1 MIDSEIF
8 TTKEIIAREI
18 RARMARAELTQQDL
32 AQIIASSQSAV
43 SERLRGKKE
52 FTLDELLAIAG
63 AMGISLRELL
73 GENIV
78 NAKLPAPS
86 YIEANGQGKKKV
98 APIGFIYKGATYEI
112 VPEQKVPWLVGSV
125 GLEPT
130 TKGLSDPAY
139 PGHNPHHSPTP
150 GLLFCPA
157 TLKNT
162 SHHISYI
169 RSPHALGTT
178 SICLHY
184 LATRIRE
191 NQIYDHYPPT
201 LDPTP
206 RTHLP
211 IRDSPD
217 HHRRASHPMARKPY
231 METHHPQ
238 KRPPIHPLT
247 LSLPYCHRAKDG
259 RPNPPD
265 PVHTP
270 TSAPLPRYPD
280 PHHHRRPS
288 GSSYH

>member
-130 TKGLSDPAY
+130 TKGSWVQVPHSLRTPA
-139 PGHNPHHSPTP
+139 
-150 GLLFCPA
+150 
-157 TLKNT
+157 
-162 SHHISYI
+162 
-169 RSPHALGTT
+169 R
-178 SICLHY
+178 
-184 LATRIRE
+184 
-191 NQIYDHYPPT
+191 YD
-201 LDPTP
+201 
-206 RTHLP
+206 
-211 IRDSPD
+211 S
-217 HHRRASHPMARKPY
+217 
-231 METHHPQ
+231 
-238 KRPPIHPLT
+238 
-247 LSLPYCHRAKDG
+247 
-259 RPNPPD
+259 
-265 PVHTP
+265 V
-270 TSAPLPRYPD
+270 
-280 PHHHRRPS
+280 
-288 GSSYH
+288 